1 MRRNRPHAS
10 LSFLALATLVVMFL
24 AGCTSTEARLV
35 KDMDAA
41 LADVPGVVH
50 ASTTYNTN
58 NGMST
63 RITVRL
69 TASAD
74 ASLETVLSDSLHTF
88 ANTSGSTRG
97 TISVAYYVFSEG
109 DVDNGI
115 RPTELGLPVTPTV
128 DEIRAFASGAQ

>member
-1 MRRNRPHAS
+1 MRATS
-10 LSFLALATLVVMFL
+10 ALAEVSEYT
-24 AGCTSTEARLV
+24 TELG
-35 KDMDAA
+35 DI
-41 LADVPGVVH
+41 LGVVH

-74 ASLETVLSDSLHTF
+74 ASLETVRSDSLHTF
-88 ANTSGSTRG
+88 ADTSGSTRG
-97 TISVAYYVFSEG
+97 TISVAYSVFPEV
-109 DVDNGI
+109 DVASGI